1 MAGLEDEIDLEMR
14 IALRRA
20 GVTVPPERWAAMR
33 HAFISY
39 QDLAAVLDEPLPYGV
54 EPAAL
59 YILAPVPETAP

>member
-1 MAGLEDEIDLEMR
+1 MAEMEDEIDLEMR

-39 QDLAAVLDEPLPYGV
+39 QDLATVLDEPLPYRL

-59 YILAPVPETAP
+59 YILAPLPESAQ